1 MMTCEEILKALRDGK
16 AVKRRNENYYFL
28 LADDAIVEYSIN
40 NSEWV
45 TSNQSFCFR
54 LDEIKKDKL
63 DFEIYEP
70 KLTESEREYLSGF
83 LRPFMKNYKI
93 TIRKYSAFKV
103 GEESLFFSLQRNTDE
118 KDEAEFALPFFKA
131 GTMYAGMEL
140 GKEYTLEELGL

>member
-16 AVKRRNENYYFL
+16 AVKRKNEDYYFL
-28 LADDAIVEYSIN
+28 LADDAIIEYPIKDSKR
-40 NSEWV
+40 V
-45 TSNQSFCFR
+45 SFSLNFCLT
-54 LDEIKKDKL
+54 LDEVKKGEF

-83 LRPFMKNYKI
+83 LRPFKKDYKI

-131 GTMYAGMEL
+131 GTMYAGMKAN
-140 GKEYTLEELGL
+140 KEYSLEELGL

>member
-1 MMTCEEILKALRDGK
+1 MMTCEEILKALRNGK
-16 AVKRRNENYYFL
+16 AVRRKNENYYFL
-28 LADDAIVEYSIN
+28 LADDAIIERSIKS
-40 NSEWV
+40 SEWV
-45 TSNQSFCFR
+45 SFNLNFNFR
-54 LDEIKKDKL
+54 LDEIKKGEF

-83 LRPFMKNYKI
+83 LRSFMKNYKI

-131 GTMYAGMEL
+131 GTMYAGMKAN
-140 GKEYTLEELGL
+140 KEYSLEELGL